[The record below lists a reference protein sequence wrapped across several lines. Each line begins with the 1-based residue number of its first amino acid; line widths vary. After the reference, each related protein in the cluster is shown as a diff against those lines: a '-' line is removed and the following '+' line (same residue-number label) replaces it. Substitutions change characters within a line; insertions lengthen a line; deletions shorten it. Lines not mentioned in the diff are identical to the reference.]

1 MFTKKKRKFNRK
13 RKGSVEKA
21 KLEREIV
28 EQQDEEDS
36 SSSIVSRI
44 KRVVPRWYL
53 RIHLES
59 LRNEY
64 FRVREDKNAYASWI
78 EDMVRPML
86 KKLPLKIRPDGS
98 NIAYVS
104 KAALAEA
111 QSLGLNPVEIL
122 SGNYNAESLKKYDK
136 GHKKLMHEHVVPV
149 KEITK
154 AIENPQHYE
163 NVEEIIDMME
173 IALITKNE
181 DKKLTAKGFQSERP
195 GGWKKCYEEC
205 GIEIVTIPLKV

>member
-1 MFTKKKRKFNRK
+1 MVSKKKKYKLNK
-13 RKGSVEKA
+13 RKQQEEIQTLEEKTN
-21 KLEREIV
+21 
-28 EQQDEEDS
+28 S
-36 SSSIVSRI
+36 VSRI

-53 RIHLES
+53 RIHLEA

-86 KKLPLKIRPDGS
+86 KKLPFKIRPDGS
-98 NIAYVS
+98 NKAYVS

-111 QSLGLNPVEIL
+111 QKLGLSPVEIL
-122 SGNYNAESLKKYDK
+122 SGNYDADTLKKYDK
-136 GHKKLMHEHVVPV
+136 GHKKLMHEHVVPI

-154 AIENPQHYE
+154 AIENPQVYE

-173 IALITKNE
+173 IALITKDE
-181 DKKLTAKGFQSERP
+181 DKMLTAKGFQSERP
-195 GGWKKCYEEC
+195 NGWKNCYEKC
-205 GIEIVTIPLKV
+205 GIEIVTVPLKTV

>member
-1 MFTKKKRKFNRK
+1 MFKKKKKNNK
-13 RKGSVEKA
+13 QKKAIVVEK
-21 KLEREIV
+21 EPSIIQES
-28 EQQDEEDS
+28 EDQTNV
-36 SSSIVSRI
+36 VSRI

-86 KKLPLKIRPDGS
+86 KKLPFKIRPDGS

-104 KAALAEA
+104 KAALKEA
-111 QSLGLNPVEIL
+111 QLLGMNPIEIM
-122 SGNYNAESLKKYDK
+122 SGNYDSDALKKYDK

-173 IALITKNE
+173 IALITKEE
-181 DKKLTAKGFQSERP
+181 DKMLTAKGFQSERP
-195 GGWKKCYEEC
+195 NGWKKCYEQC
-205 GIEIVTIPLKV
+205 GIEIVAIPLKQQL

>member
-1 MFTKKKRKFNRK
+1 MAVKKTKKYSKKK
-13 RKGSVEKA
+13 QIKEEK
-21 KLEREIV
+21 
-28 EQQDEEDS
+28 
-36 SSSIVSRI
+36 SSSIENSNSVSRLH
-44 KRVVPRWYL
+44 RVVPRWYL

-86 KKLPLKIRPDGS
+86 KKLPFKIRQDGS

-104 KAALAEA
+104 KAALREA
-111 QSLGLNPVEIL
+111 QNLGLSPVEIM
-122 SGNYNAESLKKYDK
+122 SGDYDSETLKKYDK
-136 GHKKLMHEHVVPV
+136 GHKKLMHEHVVPI

-154 AIENPQHYE
+154 AIENPQLYE

-173 IALITKNE
+173 IALITKDE
-181 DKKLTAKGFQSERP
+181 DKMLTAKGFQSERP
-195 GGWKKCYEEC
+195 GGWKKCYEKC
-205 GIEIVTIPLKV
+205 GIEIVSIPLKQL

>member
-1 MFTKKKRKFNRK
+1 MRKKIKSLKKTSKKEARAENTLK
-13 RKGSVEKA
+13 E
-21 KLEREIV
+21 
-28 EQQDEEDS
+28 
-36 SSSIVSRI
+36 SISRM
-44 KRVVPRWYL
+44 KRVVPKWYL

-104 KAALAEA
+104 KAALKEV
-111 QSLGLNPVEIL
+111 QSLGLNPIDIL
-122 SGNYNAESLKKYDK
+122 SGNYVAENLKKYDK
-136 GHKKLMHEHVVPV
+136 GRKKLIHEHVVPI
-149 KEITK
+149 KEITA
-154 AIENPQHYE
+154 AIENPQQYE

-173 IALITKNE
+173 IALITKTE
-181 DKKLTAKGFQSERP
+181 DKKLTAMGFQSERP
-195 GGWKKCYEEC
+195 NGWKKCYEKC
-205 GIEIVTIPLKV
+205 GIEIVTIPLKTT

>member
-1 MFTKKKRKFNRK
+1 MRKKIK
-13 RKGSVEKA
+13 
-21 KLEREIV
+21 
-28 EQQDEEDS
+28 S
-36 SSSIVSRI
+36 SKKTSKKEARAENTLKESISRM
-44 KRVVPRWYL
+44 KRVVPKWYL

-104 KAALAEA
+104 KAALKEV
-111 QSLGLNPVEIL
+111 QSLGLNPIDIL
-122 SGNYNAESLKKYDK
+122 SGNYVAENLKKYDK
-136 GHKKLMHEHVVPV
+136 GRKKLIHEHVVPI
-149 KEITK
+149 KEITA
-154 AIENPQHYE
+154 AIENPQRYE

-173 IALITKNE
+173 IALITKTE
-181 DKKLTAKGFQSERP
+181 DKKLTAMGFQSERP
-195 GGWKKCYEEC
+195 NGWKKCYEKC
-205 GIEIVTIPLKV
+205 GIEIVTIPLKTT

>member
-1 MFTKKKRKFNRK
+1 MFKKKKK
-13 RKGSVEKA
+13 SSKK
-21 KLEREIV
+21 KKI
-28 EQQDEEDS
+28 EE
-36 SSSIVSRI
+36 SSIICQETEQEETDSVCRI
-44 KRVVPRWYL
+44 RRVVPRWYL

-86 KKLPLKIRPDGS
+86 KKLPFKIRQDGS

-104 KAALAEA
+104 KAALKEA
-111 QSLGLNPVEIL
+111 QALGMNPIEIM
-122 SGNYNAESLKKYDK
+122 SGNYNSESLKKYDK

-173 IALITKNE
+173 IALITKEE
-181 DKKLTAKGFQSERP
+181 DKMLTAKGFQSERP
-195 GGWKKCYEEC
+195 NGWKKCYEQC
-205 GIEIVTIPLKV
+205 GIEIVAIPLKQQL